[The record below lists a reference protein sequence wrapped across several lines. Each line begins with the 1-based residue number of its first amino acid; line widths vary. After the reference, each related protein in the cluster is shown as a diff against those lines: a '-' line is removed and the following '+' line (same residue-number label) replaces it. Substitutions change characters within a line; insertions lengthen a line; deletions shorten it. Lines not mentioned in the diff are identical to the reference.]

1 MTELKPHE
9 RRVLDEKLE
18 LDARLERLTAF
29 FGTQMY
35 TALPERERLLMW
47 RQATHMKAYSDVLGE
62 RIDLFIGEG

>member
-47 RQATHMKAYSDVLGE
+47 RQANHMKAYSDVLGE